1 MSSAMAPPLEDALVA
16 AAVPATVT
24 SAVPS
29 AVERHLCARIN
40 RRLLHRIPA
49 VPPHIIDHEVA
60 AFVEHHSLDFD
71 KLSCR
76 ISNTLQ
82 YFDMLLDL
90 IERRAAAA
98 GYEEKIWLRHLREV
112 DALYATADAAA
123 AGVAATADDA
133 DGRGGDGGDVGS
145 SRGTSSGGGTDA
157 DSAGSTIGGGGG
169 GGGGGGV
176 AQVAASFMER
186 MKAQWASE
194 AKTEAAAAAQIT
206 AQLGPDSG
214 DGVHGGGEQEALSAA
229 SATSKSAAAP
239 TTPFSAAASKAAPST
254 TSATSATSTTSAFTL
269 ISSTPATLHTST
281 STAAAAAASTSPTV
295 PTLPTTPS
303 APVLTP
309 RSPRGSP
316 RGTWV
321 GEGWRTPP
329 RTFRQ
334 MLRRRKPQGKP
345 PHGNHHGKPSP
356 NIGKHRAYSPA
367 SPPASSRAL
376 GGEAGKARAVDEEP
390 LIAPLKEPLNE
401 HSTAAEEGHTS
412 LLLSPPVSPPPV
424 SPTPVPLPLTAAV
437 ALVQRVPMTRGQIRQ
452 QLRMSEGAWSD
463 LALWCT
469 FAPIRMRDKAR
480 RAHVRRLM
488 HGYEV
493 RVQRAWA
500 LLSSPPP

>member
-1 MSSAMAPPLEDALVA
+1 MSSTMPPPLEDALLA
-16 AAVPATVT
+16 AAVLGSVPA
-24 SAVPS
+24 AMPS

-40 RRLLHRIPA
+40 RRLLHRIPS
-49 VPPHIIDHEVA
+49 VPPHIIKHEVA

-98 GYEEKIWLRHLREV
+98 GYEEKVWLRHLREV

-123 AGVAATADDA
+123 AGVAAATADDA
-133 DGRGGDGGDVGS
+133 DGRGGDGGDFGG
-145 SRGTSSGGGTDA
+145 SRGTPLGSTSGSGGTDA
-157 DSAGSTIGGGGG
+157 DSAGSTIGGSGGG
-169 GGGGGGV
+169 GGGGGGSV
-176 AQVAASFMER
+176 AQVTASFMDR

-194 AKTEAAAAAQIT
+194 AKTEAKTEAAAAQII
-206 AQLGPDSG
+206 AQLGPDS
-214 DGVHGGGEQEALSAA
+214 DGGEQEALSAA
-229 SATSKSAAAP
+229 LATSKTAAA
-239 TTPFSAAASKAAPST
+239 TTIPFSAAASKAAPST
-254 TSATSATSTTSAFTL
+254 PSTTSATSAFAP
-269 ISSTPATLHTST
+269 ISSST
-281 STAAAAAASTSPTV
+281 STAAAAASTPPTLTV

-334 MLRRRKPQGKP
+334 MLRRRKPQGKA
-345 PHGNHHGKPSP
+345 PHGNHGKPSP

-367 SPPASSRAL
+367 SRPASSHVL
-376 GGEAGKARAVDEEP
+376 GGEAGKARGVDEEP
-390 LIAPLKEPLNE
+390 LIEPAKDLKEPLKE
-401 HSTAAEEGHTS
+401 HSEDHNT
-412 LLLSPPVSPPPV
+412 LLLSPPVSPPV
-424 SPTPVPLPLTAAV
+424 SLTPISLTPVPLPLTAAV
-437 ALVQRVPMTRGQIRQ
+437 ALVQRAPMTRGQIRQ
-452 QLRMSEGAWSD
+452 QIRMSEGAWSD

-469 FAPIRMRDKAR
+469 FAPLRMREQAR
-480 RAHVRRLM
+480 RAHVRRLV